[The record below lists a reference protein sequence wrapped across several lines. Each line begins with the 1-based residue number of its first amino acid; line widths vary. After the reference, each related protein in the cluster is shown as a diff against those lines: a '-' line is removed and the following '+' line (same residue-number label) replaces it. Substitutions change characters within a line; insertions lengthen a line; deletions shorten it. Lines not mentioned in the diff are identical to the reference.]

1 MTPRPDVSAERR
13 AQIIEAAL
21 ACFTRKGYVNT
32 TMDDI
37 VAESGL
43 SKGAI
48 YWYFESKDD
57 LFEAAANSVLE
68 RVAEESLAAVQA
80 CETST
85 ERLRVGAQSMVE
97 VCREIEGYFGLVVEF
112 WTQSERGEEA
122 ISFWAE
128 MIDQYRQGVKAIFD
142 IGVQTGEF
150 KPVDTD
156 ALAWMM
162 MAAYDGLAAYHMM
175 MPDIEIEQ
183 VSEGFIEALLK
194 GLEADGDESG

>member
-1 MTPRPDVSAERR
+1 MAPRPDVSTERR

-21 ACFTRKGYVNT
+21 TCFTRKGYVNT

-48 YWYFESKDD
+48 YWYFKSKDD

-68 RVAEESLAAVQA
+68 RVAEKSLTAIQA

-97 VCREIEGYFGLVVEF
+97 VCREIEGYFGLVIEF
-112 WTQSERGEEA
+112 WTQNERGEKA

-128 MIDQYRQGVKAIFD
+128 MIAQYRRGIKAIFD
-142 IGVQTGEF
+142 MGVRTGEF

-156 ALAWMM
+156 ALAWMI

-175 MPDIEIEQ
+175 MPDID
-183 VSEGFIEALLK
+183 VDKTSEGFIEALLK
-194 GLEADGDESG
+194 GLEADGEPE